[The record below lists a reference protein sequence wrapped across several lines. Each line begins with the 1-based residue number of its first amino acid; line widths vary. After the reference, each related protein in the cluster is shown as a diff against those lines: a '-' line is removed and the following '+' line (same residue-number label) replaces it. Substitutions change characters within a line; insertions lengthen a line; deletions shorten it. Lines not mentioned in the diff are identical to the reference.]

1 MIAGHKRHI
10 DATSQTHMSYR
21 KQSANVLSLIACP
34 RLLNQDILIL
44 CCVCLKNSP
53 WLNLLSLL
61 KHGIKKLILKV
72 RALVQQC
79 KIVVHEAMAVGIPAQ
94 N

>member
-1 MIAGHKRHI
+1 M
-10 DATSQTHMSYR
+10 
-21 KQSANVLSLIACP
+21 
-34 RLLNQDILIL
+34 L
-44 CCVCLKNSP
+44 CVSEEQPLAEAVT
-53 WLNLLSLL
+53 LL